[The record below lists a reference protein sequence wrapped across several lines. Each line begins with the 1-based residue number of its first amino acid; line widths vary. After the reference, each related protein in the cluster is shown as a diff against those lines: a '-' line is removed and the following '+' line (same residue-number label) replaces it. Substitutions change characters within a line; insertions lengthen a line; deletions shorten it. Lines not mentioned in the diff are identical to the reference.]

1 MFSKDLGIDLGTIFT
16 RLADST
22 QVLSE
27 EPTIVAIEVM
37 DQKMVAVGQEARDMY
52 GRVPESIEVARP
64 LKNWV
69 IADYEITETLLSYLL
84 QRVSGSMRIF
94 RPRVMISVPYGVTS
108 VERRAVYEATLEA
121 GSREAFL
128 IQQPLAAALGVD
140 LPIGSPSGNMVICL
154 GGGCT
159 EAAVMAMYGIVSAET
174 LRAGGM
180 DLDDAIVNYVR
191 RKYGIVIG
199 QVTAE
204 QLKIR
209 IGAAVPQDTENSLE
223 VQGQDQVTGL
233 PRPVTLTTGE
243 IVEALQDPLKAIV
256 ETGRRVLEKTPPELV
271 ADIIDRGVALCG
283 AGALLRGIDKLLTKS
298 LGIPAY
304 LVDNPMT
311 CVVEGAVKALP
322 MYNILRRSLPQVSYQ
337 RSKKRPGGRFSS
349 LIQIIRHPLQMGDR
363 IDILHPDVAGD
374 REIDGRIVEDRL
386 DAGLH

>member
-1 MFSKDLGIDLGTIFT
+1 MAMFSKDLGIDLGTVYT
-16 RLADST
+16 RLGDSS
-22 QVLSE
+22 QVLLE
-27 EPTIVAIEVM
+27 EPTIVAIEVD
-37 DQKMVAVGQEARDMY
+37 DQKMVAVGKEALVMF
-52 GRVPESIEVARP
+52 GRVPESIEVVRP
-64 LKNWV
+64 MKNGV
-69 IADYEITETLLSYLL
+69 IADYEISETLLSYLL

-94 RPRVMISVPYGVTS
+94 RPRVMISVPYGITS
-108 VERRAVYEATLEA
+108 VERRAVHEAVLEA

-140 LPIGSPSGNMVICL
+140 LPIGSPSGNMVITL

-180 DLDDAIVNYVR
+180 DLDEAIVNYVR
-191 RKYGIVIG
+191 RKYGVVIG
-199 QVTAE
+199 NVTAE
-204 QLKIR
+204 QLKVK
-209 IGAAVPQDTENSLE
+209 IGAAVPQDTENSME

-243 IVEALQDPLKAIV
+243 IVEALQEPLKAVI

-283 AGALLRGIDKLLTKS
+283 GGALLRGIDKLLTKS

-304 LVDNPMT
+304 LVDNPLT

-322 MYNILRRSLPQVSYQ
+322 MYSVLRRNLPQV
-337 RSKKRPGGRFSS
+337 
-349 LIQIIRHPLQMGDR
+349 
-363 IDILHPDVAGD
+363 
-374 REIDGRIVEDRL
+374 
-386 DAGLH
+386 

>member
-1 MFSKDLGIDLGTIFT
+1 MFSKDLGIDLGTMFT
-16 RLADST
+16 RIADGT
-22 QVLSE
+22 QVLLA
-27 EPTIVAIEVM
+27 EPTIVAIEVD
-37 DQKMVAVGQEARDMY
+37 DQKMVAVGKEALDMY

-64 LKNWV
+64 LKNGV

-94 RPRVMISVPYGVTS
+94 RPRVMVSVPYGVTS
-108 VERRAVYEATLEA
+108 VERRAVHEAVLEA
-121 GSREAFL
+121 GSRDASL

-140 LPIGSPSGNMVICL
+140 LPINSPSGNMVITL

-174 LRAGGM
+174 LRAGGLE
-180 DLDDAIVNYVR
+180 LDEAIVNYVR
-191 RKYGIVIG
+191 RKYGVVIG

-204 QLKIR
+204 QLKMK
-209 IGAAVPQDTENSLE
+209 IGAAVPQDTENSME

-233 PRPVTLTTGE
+233 PRPITLTTGE
-243 IVEALQDPLKAIV
+243 IVEALQEPLKAII

-283 AGALLRGIDKLLTKS
+283 GGALLRGIDKLLTKS

-304 LVDNPMT
+304 LVDNPLT

-322 MYNILRRSLPQVSYQ
+322 MYNILRRNLPQV
-337 RSKKRPGGRFSS
+337 
-349 LIQIIRHPLQMGDR
+349 
-363 IDILHPDVAGD
+363 
-374 REIDGRIVEDRL
+374 
-386 DAGLH
+386 

>member
-1 MFSKDLGIDLGTIFT
+1 MALFSKDLGIDLGTMFT

-22 QVLSE
+22 RVLME
-27 EPTIVAIEVM
+27 EPTIVAIEVL

-64 LKNWV
+64 LKNGV
-69 IADYEITETLLSYLL
+69 IADYEITETLLQYLL
-84 QRVSGSMRIF
+84 QRASGSMRIF

-108 VERRAVYEATLEA
+108 VERRAVYEAVLEA
-121 GSREAFL
+121 GSREASL

-140 LPIGSPSGNMVICL
+140 LPINSPSGNMVICL

-159 EAAVMAMYGIVSAET
+159 EAAVMAMYGIVAAET

-180 DLDDAIVNYVR
+180 DLDEAIVNYVR
-191 RKYGIVIG
+191 RKYGVVVG
-199 QVTAE
+199 QSTAE
-204 QLKIR
+204 QLKMK
-209 IGAAVPQDTENSLE
+209 IGAAVPQDTENSME

-243 IVEALQDPLKAIV
+243 IVEALQEPLRLVV

-283 AGALLRGIDKLLTKS
+283 GGALLRGVDKLLTKS

-322 MYNILRRSLPQVSYQ
+322 MYNILRRNLPQV
-337 RSKKRPGGRFSS
+337 
-349 LIQIIRHPLQMGDR
+349 
-363 IDILHPDVAGD
+363 
-374 REIDGRIVEDRL
+374 
-386 DAGLH
+386 

>member
-1 MFSKDLGIDLGTIFT
+1 VALFSKDLGIDLGTMFT

-22 QVLSE
+22 RVLME
-27 EPTIVAIEVM
+27 EPTIVAIEVL

-64 LKNWV
+64 LKNGV
-69 IADYEITETLLSYLL
+69 IADYEITETLLQYLL
-84 QRVSGSMRIF
+84 QRASGSMRIF

-108 VERRAVYEATLEA
+108 VERRAVYEAVLEA
-121 GSREAFL
+121 GSREASL

-140 LPIGSPSGNMVICL
+140 LPINSPSGNMVICL

-159 EAAVMAMYGIVSAET
+159 EAAVMAMYGIVAAET

-180 DLDDAIVNYVR
+180 DLDEAIVNYVR
-191 RKYGIVIG
+191 RKYGVVVG
-199 QVTAE
+199 QSTAE
-204 QLKIR
+204 QLKMK
-209 IGAAVPQDTENSLE
+209 IGAAVPQDTENSME

-243 IVEALQDPLKAIV
+243 IVEALQEPLRLVV

-283 AGALLRGIDKLLTKS
+283 GGALLRGVDKLLTKS

-322 MYNILRRSLPQVSYQ
+322 MYNILRRNLPQ
-337 RSKKRPGGRFSS
+337 
-349 LIQIIRHPLQMGDR
+349 M
-363 IDILHPDVAGD
+363 
-374 REIDGRIVEDRL
+374 
-386 DAGLH
+386 